1 MLYDLHMW
9 AITIR
14 PFHSFISNHVI
25 QNGQK
30 KKIQKKKRFVP
41 DTVVYPGNT
50 EKWNIFFFVFFFFK
64 FLFIASGSG
73 GPLARSLAYSQL
85 EEPNKKGGG
94 KKKNRNRKPLPD
106 RRMELP

>member
-1 MLYDLHMW
+1 MISICRLYNTS
-9 AITIR
+9 I
-14 PFHSFISNHVI
+14 PFFHFQPRDTKRSD
-25 QNGQK
+25 K
-30 KKIQKKKRFVP
+30 KNTNKKRFVP

-73 GPLARSLAYSQL
+73 GPLAHSLAYSQL
-85 EEPNKKGGG
+85 EEPNRRGRGEKN
-94 KKKNRNRKPLPD
+94 NRNRKPLPD